1 MAEPAPATENNE
13 ARRIEM
19 LRAAAELICERGFGD
34 TRIADVAKRAGVSSA
49 LVIYY
54 FGTRDRLLVDALR
67 FSEESFYEAAEK
79 MLAEVTSLR
88 ERLSLLIK
96 WTCVPE
102 ADNEIPGAWG
112 LWFDLWAQAFRHD
125 EVRAGRVE
133 LDARWRRMIVDAIKS
148 AEASDELDVEVDAR
162 LFALEFS
169 ALLDGLSI
177 QVALDDPEVDSDL
190 AYKLAMRF
198 AERELNLPPVKT
210 PARPRS
216 RLERRRA
223 ELFGLVSA
231 TGSEIGLALLRC
243 STLTASWV
251 QTHVTAAPGRWVTD
265 AGPDMLGTS
274 TINLDGA
281 PTSTCTWVERPEIHH
296 LRHRA
301 ADRVVPLAHW

>member
-198 AERELNLPPVKT
+198 AERELNLPPV
-210 PARPRS
+210 
-216 RLERRRA
+216 
-223 ELFGLVSA
+223 
-231 TGSEIGLALLRC
+231 
-243 STLTASWV
+243 
-251 QTHVTAAPGRWVTD
+251 
-265 AGPDMLGTS
+265 
-274 TINLDGA
+274 
-281 PTSTCTWVERPEIHH
+281 PEP
-296 LRHRA
+296 RA
-301 ADRVVPLAHW
+301 AKKPAKAKKG